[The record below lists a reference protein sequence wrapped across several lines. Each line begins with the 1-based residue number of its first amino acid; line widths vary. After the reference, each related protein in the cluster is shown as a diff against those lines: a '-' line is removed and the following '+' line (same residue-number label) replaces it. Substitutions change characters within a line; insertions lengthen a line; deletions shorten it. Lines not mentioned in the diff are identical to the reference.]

1 MHFGDVHMY
10 PARQIMNFIL
20 EQIETEER
28 KQASKL
34 LLNYDPVNNVPVG
47 RVDTGDLNDWTMLK
61 EMVKVQKYFR
71 VYIFGL
77 DSSKMPFIRL
87 SLTPFYMYTYNNSL
101 LQLIN
106 EVMKITRMK
115 KSVSKTEYPAIGRI
129 LIKAPPSWLW
139 FCSFHVLGGLDIDE
153 IDCLEDSFDFIVL
166 VTSPD

>member
-115 KSVSKTEYPAIGRI
+115 KSVS
-129 LIKAPPSWLW
+129 
-139 FCSFHVLGGLDIDE
+139 
-153 IDCLEDSFDFIVL
+153 
-166 VTSPD
+166 